1 MADQQPHDSRTGK
14 GGPPTA
20 GSAVLFSGGLDSAVL
35 LAAERRDHP
44 VVWPVH
50 VRSGLAWED
59 AEGRV
64 MEALLAASPFAGR
77 VQPLTTIAVEM
88 RDVYPRTHW
97 AVTGHAPAYATP
109 DEDVYLAG
117 RNIIL
122 ISKAAV
128 LCAALGADRLVLGP
142 LAGNPFPD
150 ATDAFFDAMGR
161 AVSLGLDRRLDVA
174 APFSRMHKED
184 VIALGL
190 ALGVP
195 LERTLSCMNPIDDRH
210 CGACSKCRERQD
222 AFRAAGVAD
231 ATAYVQSRGGRP
243 VSAQRS
249 DP

>member
-1 MADQQPHDSRTGK
+1 VADQQQSPEGRAGP
-14 GGPPTA
+14 GGPPAA

-35 LAAERRDHP
+35 LAAERRDHAL
-44 VVWPVH
+44 VWPVH

-59 AEGRV
+59 AEARV
-64 MEALLAASPFAGR
+64 IDGLLAAAPFAGQ
-77 VQPLTTIAVEM
+77 VQPLTTIAVDM

-97 AVTGHAPAYATP
+97 AVAGQAPAYATP
-109 DEDVYLAG
+109 DEDVYIEG

-128 LCAALGADRLVLGP
+128 LCARLGADRLVLGP

-150 ATDAFFDAMGR
+150 ATGAFFETMGR
-161 AVSLGLDRRLDVA
+161 ALSLGLNRRLDVA
-174 APFSRMHKED
+174 APFSRLHKED

-210 CGACSKCRERQD
+210 CGQCSKCRERQD
-222 AFRAAGVAD
+222 AFRAAGGAD
-231 ATAYVQSRGGRP
+231 PTVYVHSR
-243 VSAQRS
+243 
-249 DP
+249 